1 MGSNKHCMRVAKG
14 ANFKTVPVAV
24 DPAGVQV
31 QHVRWNLV
39 EEISVVGH
47 DQDGAGPGL
56 EVSLEP
62 DDRLRMKHLINS
74 FFLLNLSY

>member
-1 MGSNKHCMRVAKG
+1 MGSNKHCVWVVKG

-31 QHVRWNLV
+31 QHVGGNLV

-62 DDRLRMKHLINS
+62 DDRLWMKQ
-74 FFLLNLSY
+74 FFLPNLSY